1 MEEIVGKFKKEVDG
15 GHVSGPHMVPTAFFV
30 HFPIGSCAPP
40 PSPQDLCGFRL
51 IHHLSYTGET
61 MKQKAK
67 DLIACIEGLLV
78 PIHYCFEV

>member
-40 PSPQDLCGFRL
+40 PPHKTFAALDSFTICHTLGKQWNR
-51 IHHLSYTGET
+51 
-61 MKQKAK
+61 KQK
-67 DLIACIEGLLV
+67 IS
-78 PIHYCFEV
+78 